1 MDHHHSGASLG
12 AVWRFGIG
20 FFCFMDGFEP
30 FDPKGKL
37 PLERVFQ
44 SLLLVWRA
52 AKTRI
57 FPHKIYLKSIFLSSW
72 MIVGSWISRF
82 GNFGMF
88 SFIALFLDDTRV
100 LKMVESVENGSLR
113 PHRPMEADSTMMY
126 DTLQLI
132 VKGTPSI
139 IPQRL
144 RDSDTFQGLTQT
156 KSTLPNRFH

>member
-1 MDHHHSGASLG
+1 
-12 AVWRFGIG
+12 
-20 FFCFMDGFEP
+20 MDGFEP

-57 FPHKIYLKSIFLSSW
+57 FPHKIYLKSIFLGSW

-88 SFIALFLDDTRV
+88 SFIALFLDATRV
-100 LKMVESVENGSLR
+100 RDGRIGRLR
-113 PHRPMEADSTMMY
+113 PHRPMEADSNITY
-126 DTLQLI
+126 YSLHLI
-132 VKGTPSI
+132 IKGLPAI
-139 IPQRL
+139 VPQRL